1 MSLRP
6 LSVVVPARDEEQRL
20 PALLDAVD
28 DVVEATFAA
37 ARFQLAELI
46 IVDDGSSDRT
56 AELVAM
62 RAVEDPRVRLI
73 ELEPRGKGAAA
84 RAGVLAATTPWALVI
99 DADLST
105 RLEAIT
111 ALGKAIDAGCDIAI
125 GSRGLEGSTII
136 EHQPLYREI
145 AGKTFNVLVR
155 TMTGLPFRD
164 TQCGFKLFRLATT
177 RTLFEHQASDGFAY
191 DVEIL
196 LDAVWQGLR
205 VAEVPVT
212 WVNDRQTRVR
222 LFGASMTM
230 AADLVRI
237 VRRLGR
243 YDKRLSEPA
252 PRLAARG
259 AAVHVTEGRNEVN

>member
-6 LSVVVPARDEEQRL
+6 LSVIVPARDEEQRL
-20 PALLDAVD
+20 PALLATVD
-28 DVVEATFAA
+28 DVFKATLAA

-46 IVDDGSSDRT
+46 VVDDGSSDRT
-56 AELVAM
+56 AELVAT
-62 RAVEDPRVRLI
+62 RAAEDPRMRLI
-73 ELEPRGKGAAA
+73 RLEPRGKGAAA
-84 RAGVLAATTPWALVI
+84 RAGVLAATTPWALVM

-105 RLEAIT
+105 RLDAIT
-111 ALGKAIDAGCDIAI
+111 ALGEAIDAGCDISI

-136 EHQPLYREI
+136 QHQPRHREL
-145 AGKTFNVLVR
+145 AGRTFNVLVR
-155 TMTGLPFRD
+155 TITGLPFRD

-177 RTLFEHQASDGFAY
+177 RTLFEHQRSDGFAY

-196 LDAVWQGLR
+196 LDAAWQGLR

-212 WVNDRQTRVR
+212 WANDRQTRVR
-222 LFGASMTM
+222 LFGASITM

-243 YDKRLSEPA
+243 YDRPLSE
-252 PRLAARG
+252 LAAKAG
-259 AAVHVTEGRNEVN
+259 SGCAAVNVTERT